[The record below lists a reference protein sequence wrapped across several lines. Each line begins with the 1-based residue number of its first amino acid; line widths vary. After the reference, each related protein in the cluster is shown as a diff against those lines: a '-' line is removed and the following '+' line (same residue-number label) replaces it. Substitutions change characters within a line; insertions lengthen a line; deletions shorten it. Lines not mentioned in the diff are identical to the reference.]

1 MSLYLHVSFLIKK
14 VHKDEFFFLCLF
26 QILIINT
33 NKETSIENLHKEEEK
48 MCNDSV
54 KKFKTLQLICIS
66 NLLE

>member
-1 MSLYLHVSFLIKK
+1 MSLYLPVSFLIKK